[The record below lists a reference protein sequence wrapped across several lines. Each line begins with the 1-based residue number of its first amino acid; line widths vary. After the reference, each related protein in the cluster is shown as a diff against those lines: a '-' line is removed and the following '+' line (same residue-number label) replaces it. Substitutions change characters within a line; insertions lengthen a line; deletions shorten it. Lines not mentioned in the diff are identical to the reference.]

1 MDVVLHESRFLTIS
15 AVVQELLSLGRSP
28 RMAKWLA
35 EWERVA
41 VPMAASLVCAPVF
54 YPLYPLSL
62 VGPDVAGH
70 CTGSF
75 FRMSS
80 ATR

>member
-41 VPMAASLVCAPVF
+41 VPMAA
-54 YPLYPLSL
+54 
-62 VGPDVAGH
+62 
-70 CTGSF
+70 
-75 FRMSS
+75 
-80 ATR
+80 